1 MELLDYLEAIKK
13 RIWLVL
19 LIVLSACTLSGVL
32 FILTSKP
39 AYQAVSRIIVNKTIE
54 VDGKKKIDQTLVGAN
69 IMLINTYKE
78 LIKSEPILQSVITQN
93 AKLQLT
99 VQELISNVKV
109 TSTPN
114 SQVMSITVKES
125 SNERAVIIANAVAHV
140 FQNEVPKIM
149 SVDNLSI
156 LSEASL
162 TAPSQPIQTS
172 MTLVLVISFIVSTFL
187 SVILVFLLD
196 YFDRTVRTE
205 ADVEKAL
212 GDLPLVSVNQMHSK
226 ALKLVNSPVSSKKAG
241 DVTHAKLSHKT

>member
-19 LIVLSACTLSGVL
+19 LIVLSTCTISGTL
-32 FILTSKP
+32 FMLTSKP
-39 AYQAVSRIIVNKTIE
+39 TYQAVSRIIVNKTNE

-78 LIKSEPILQSVITQN
+78 LIKSEPILQSVVAQN
-93 AKLQLT
+93 PQLHLNA
-99 VQELISNVKV
+99 QELVSNVKI

-114 SQVMSITVKES
+114 SQVMTITVKES
-125 SNERAVIIANAVAHV
+125 TNERAVIIANAVAHV

-162 TAPSQPIQTS
+162 TAPPQSSQTS
-172 MTLVLVISFIVSTFL
+172 LTLVLLISFIVSTFL
-187 SVILVFLLD
+187 SIILAFLLD
-196 YFDRTVRTE
+196 YFDLTIRTE

-212 GDLPLVSVNQMHSK
+212 GDLPLVSIHQIKNKV
-226 ALKLVNSPVSSKKAG
+226 LKLVNSPVTSIKAG
-241 DVTHAKLSHKT
+241 DVTHAQLSHKT